1 MLRILLLII
10 CMGVLSACAHKSTPT
25 PAASFYTV
33 KVEWTDNPVGEDVVK
48 YNVYLNDELKTTST
62 ANNAILS
69 GLTGSNV
76 ISVTAVNKQD
86 LEGPKGTQIKVK

>member
-10 CMGVLSACAHKSTPT
+10 CMGIISACATSHTTPV
-25 PAASFYTV
+25 PSAYSV
-33 KVEWTDNPVGEDVVK
+33 KLEWTDNPVEENVVK

-62 ANNAILS
+62 ANNAIIS